1 MTFSQWKKV
10 ADTIVRETER
20 RTLRGEVHAKDDA
33 LLTAIGKHDIEI
45 VFLDLDG
52 KNLGLVDRGGS
63 KWALFVGPSRDNHH
77 LLVYMAEEPNGQTW
91 TSEDLF
97 KAFWEAYYK
106 SM

>member
-1 MTFSQWKKV
+1 MTYSQWKKV
-10 ADTIVRETER
+10 SDTIIKETER

-33 LLTAIGKHDIEI
+33 LLTAIGRYDIEI

-52 KNLGLVDRGGS
+52 KNIGLVDRGGS
-63 KWALFVGPSRDNHH
+63 TWALFVGPSRDNHH
-77 LLVYMAEEPNGQTW
+77 LLVYTVKEPNGQSW
-91 TSEDLF
+91 TGKSLF